1 MSVISSKRIYKNFGE
16 CIFLDNGII
25 TLGVTLEEGP
35 RIIYFSLAGKKN
47 VLFEDTERIFT
58 EPAGKYG
65 TWVAYGGHRLWCAPE
80 VNPETYYP
88 DNSRVSCEITDNT
101 LTLMPPVTPFG
112 KEFTMIIEM
121 NEVSP
126 VVKITH
132 KIRNISEKKAEF
144 APWSVTSLTHGG
156 VCIIPMSTQKKGYL
170 PNRVISLWD
179 YSDIND
185 SRFRITNSEV
195 RIRQDSYVRKAF
207 KAGFNLEDGYAAYA
221 VNGQIFAKCIPKY
234 EEVCYPDYSCNFEV
248 YTNSLFLECELL
260 GEKREFAKNEEAV
273 ISEHWCLLDNEGNFE
288 PDLNDFKEHIGGRIN
303 RFLDAI

>member
-1 MSVISSKRIYKNFGE
+1 
-16 CIFLDNGII
+16 
-25 TLGVTLEEGP
+25 
-35 RIIYFSLAGKKN
+35 
-47 VLFEDTERIFT
+47 
-58 EPAGKYG
+58 
-65 TWVAYGGHRLWCAPE
+65 
-80 VNPETYYP
+80 
-88 DNSRVSCEITDNT
+88 
-101 LTLMPPVTPFG
+101 
-112 KEFTMIIEM
+112 
-121 NEVSP
+121 
-126 VVKITH
+126 
-132 KIRNISEKKAEF
+132 
-144 APWSVTSLTHGG
+144 
-156 VCIIPMSTQKKGYL
+156 MSTHKKGYL

>member
-1 MSVISSKRIYKNFGE
+1 M
-16 CIFLDNGII
+16 L
-25 TLGVTLEEGP
+25 
-35 RIIYFSLAGKKN
+35 
-47 VLFEDTERIFT
+47 
-58 EPAGKYG
+58 
-65 TWVAYGGHRLWCAPE
+65 PE

-121 NEVSP
+121 NEASP

-221 VNGQIFAKCIPKY
+221 VNGQIFANVSRNTRRYAIPIIPAILRY
-234 EEVCYPDYSCNFEV
+234 IPTAC
-248 YTNSLFLECELL
+248 SLNVSFW
-260 GEKREFAKNEEAV
+260 EKKESLRRMRKQSFQSTGACWITKV
-273 ISEHWCLLDNEGNFE
+273 ILS
-288 PDLNDFKEHIGGRIN
+288 RI
-303 RFLDAI
+303 